1 MVILDIAACEYAGI
15 TLCKAAYIVEGDRHL
30 ILVAEEALY
39 KLEKL
44 IVNGFGTQ
52 NIERVVDEAFLLIFE
67 ANTLFEGI
75 STEATAK
82 FSSAEEEL

>member
-15 TLCKAAYIVEGDRHL
+15 TLCKAAYIAEGDRHI
-30 ILVAEEALY
+30 ILVSEEALY

-52 NIERVVDEAFLLIFE
+52 ILNV
-67 ANTLFEGI
+67 
-75 STEATAK
+75 S
-82 FSSAEEEL
+82 